1 MVMGAIVRHPR
12 QTWAAGLARVL
23 LALSL
28 LLAAQPAPA
37 AELELPVPRLTLYPG
52 DVIGD
57 DQIVERAFVA
67 HTVARSTI
75 HEAREALIGKVARRT
90 LLPGQPIPIN
100 GVRDPYV
107 VTQGKN
113 ALVVFEEGGLTI
125 TTNAMALQN
134 GGVGDLVS
142 LRNVDSGTIIKG
154 TVASNGTVRLAGP

>member
-1 MVMGAIVRHPR
+1 MA
-12 QTWAAGLARVL
+12 LF
-23 LALSL
+23 ALSL
-28 LLAAQPAPA
+28 LPAAQPARA
-37 AELELPVPRLTLYPG
+37 AELELPVPRLTIYPG

-57 DQIVERAFVA
+57 DQIMERAFIA

-75 HEAREALIGKVARRT
+75 HEAREALLGKVARRT

-107 VTQGKN
+107 VVQGKN

-134 GGVGDLVS
+134 GGIGDLVT
-142 LRNVDSGTIIKG
+142 LRNVDSGTVIKG
-154 TVASNGTVRLAGP
+154 TVASDGTVRLAGP

>member
-1 MVMGAIVRHPR
+1 MGAIMRYPR
-12 QTWAAGLARVL
+12 QAWAAGLATALFV
-23 LALSL
+23 LSL
-28 LLAAQPAPA
+28 LLAAQPARA
-37 AELELPVPRLTLYPG
+37 AELELPVPRLTIYPG

-57 DQIVERAFVA
+57 DQIMERAFIA

-75 HEAREALIGKVARRT
+75 HAAREALVGKVARRT

-113 ALVVFEEGGLTI
+113 ALVVFEAGGLTI

-134 GGVGDLVS
+134 GGIGDLVT
-142 LRNVDSGTIIKG
+142 LRNIDSGTIIRG
-154 TVASNGTVRLAGP
+154 TVASDGTVRLAGP